1 MNKQEA
7 ADIQELLHVFG
18 LNYSTY
24 ETGTEREELK
34 SWESYA
40 AAERLYKAVEED
52 TATRLAEAEVR
63 KFEKTLNPGEK
74 VADPRG
80 WVKTVVAKYME
91 NTESFENWLN
101 RNY

>member
-1 MNKQEA
+1 MNKQEIS
-7 ADIQELLHVFG
+7 DIQDLLHVFG
-18 LNYSTY
+18 LQYSTY
-24 ETGTEREELK
+24 ESGEDREELK
-34 SWESYA
+34 KWSIYA

-74 VADPRG
+74 VADPKG

-91 NTESFENWLN
+91 NTESFDSWLEN
-101 RNY
+101 NY